1 MPTVSVIVPNY
12 NHARFL
18 RQRVDSILAQTYQDY
33 ELILLDD
40 ASTDESQTILSEYA
54 SHLKVTHAEFN
65 QTNSGS
71 PFKQWNKGVRLA
83 RGEYVWIAESDDYA
97 DARLVERLRRVL
109 DADARLSFAY
119 CRSRCVT
126 PEGRL
131 TCFGDRYL
139 SRWSAEQ
146 WASDFCMDGREMCEK
161 YFCRTNPVPN
171 ASGVLF
177 RKEVYERAGGA
188 DEQMR
193 LCGDWKLWAGM
204 ALEGKVGYLCEPLN
218 YFRRHGGSVR
228 SRVEL
233 TKEDVSE
240 YLRLERWVLDRV
252 RVPEDVLEEIRRNE
266 SGRWV
271 PALMSLHVPRSEK
284 RVIWGEVKELD
295 PQPFRTAVRPAL
307 TTVGLKLKRH
317 WSNGHGAQWLGERVP
332 NQPLR
337 ITLIDTYD
345 YAGGGGSRCAY
356 RLHDGL
362 GRIGADSK
370 MLVCYKGRND
380 PEVYGYR
387 PTRTLAARAARR
399 LRQHRWAAE
408 LKPYAKTIPFEHTF
422 YLDDRAVYG
431 SDPFGQMPEADVI
444 HLHFVAGFVD
454 LGAFV
459 RWLPKATAV
468 VWTLHDMAPLTGGC
482 CYDLGCGKF
491 VERCGACPQLG
502 SREEMDPTRKSWERK
517 ERNYAMLDAARVH
530 IVTPSRWLGEQVR
543 RSRLVS
549 RFRHSVIPYGID
561 LDVFQ
566 PRDKKAARQRLGI
579 PGDARVALFNAFN
592 IREYR
597 KGYHLMREMLAS
609 IEPARNGFLLS
620 VGREGGSEDGP
631 FPHLHLGRIEDDEL
645 LSFVYSAADVYV
657 SPSLA
662 DNLPNTIME
671 AMACGTPTVAF
682 AVGGIPE
689 LVRPGATGLLAA
701 AGDLAAIR
709 HATAAL
715 LRNETMRAE
724 VSACCRRV
732 AVNEYEL
739 TLQARRYMELYESL
753 RSGAG
758 FGNTMRAARMAT

>member
-1 MPTVSVIVPNY
+1 MPAVSVIVPNY
-12 NHARFL
+12 NHGRFL
-18 RQRVDSILAQTYQDY
+18 RQRIDSILAQTYQDF

-40 ASTDESQTILSEYA
+40 ASTDESQSILHEYS
-54 SHLKVTHAEFN
+54 SHPKVTHAEFN

-71 PFKQWNKGVRLA
+71 PFKQWNKGVQLA

-109 DADARLSFAY
+109 DADARVSFAY

-146 WASDFCMDGREMCEK
+146 WGADFCMDGREMCEK

-188 DEQMR
+188 DEEMR

-271 PALMSLHVPRSEK
+271 PALMSLHVPRSQK
-284 RVIWGEVKELD
+284 RVIWGQVKELD
-295 PQPFRTAVRPAL
+295 PRPFRRAVRPAL

-317 WSNGHGAQWLGERVP
+317 WSNGYGARWAGERVP

-337 ITLIDTYD
+337 ITLMDTYD

-356 RLHDGL
+356 RLHEGL

-370 MLVCYKGRND
+370 MFVCYKARND
-380 PEVYGYR
+380 AEVYGFQ
-387 PTRTLAARAARR
+387 PKRTPAARAARR
-399 LRQHRWAAE
+399 LRGYRCAAE
-408 LKPYAKTIPFEHTF
+408 LKPYAKTVPFEHTF
-422 YLDDRAVYG
+422 YLDDRAVFG
-431 SDPFGQMPEADVI
+431 SEPFGQMPEADVLN
-444 HLHFVAGFVD
+444 LHFVAGFVD

-459 RWLPKATAV
+459 RWLPKTAVV
-468 VWTLHDMAPLTGGC
+468 VWTLHDMAALTGGC

-491 VERCGACPQLG
+491 AERCGACPQLG
-502 SREEMDPTRKSWERK
+502 SRNEADPTRKAWGRK
-517 ERNYAMLDAARVH
+517 QQSYAMLDAARVH
-530 IVTPSRWLGEQVR
+530 IVTPSRWMGEQVR
-543 RSRLVS
+543 RSPLVG
-549 RFRHSVIPYGID
+549 RFRRSVIPYGID
-561 LDVFQ
+561 LEVFQ
-566 PRDKKAARQRLGI
+566 PRDKKAARQRFGI
-579 PGDARVALFNAFN
+579 PADARVVLFNAFN
-592 IREYR
+592 VGEYR
-597 KGYHLMREMLAS
+597 KGYHLMREMLAGIGS
-609 IEPARNGFLLS
+609 GRDIFLLS
-620 VGREGGSEDGP
+620 AGREGSREEER
-631 FPHLHLGRIEDDEL
+631 FRHVHLGRVEDDEL
-645 LSFVYSAADVYV
+645 LSHVYSAADVQV
-657 SPSLA
+657 CPSLA

-671 AMACGTPTVAF
+671 AMACGTPTAAF
-682 AVGGIPE
+682 AAGGIPE
-689 LVRPGATGLLAA
+689 LVRPGVTGLLSKTGDVTGLRDAMLSLLENGAMSAEMAA
-701 AGDLAAIR
+701 R
-709 HATAAL
+709 
-715 LRNETMRAE
+715 
-724 VSACCRRV
+724 CRRV
-732 AVNEYEL
+732 AVEEYEL

-753 RSGAG
+753 AATAG
-758 FGNTMRAARMAT
+758 SQTELAARTAP